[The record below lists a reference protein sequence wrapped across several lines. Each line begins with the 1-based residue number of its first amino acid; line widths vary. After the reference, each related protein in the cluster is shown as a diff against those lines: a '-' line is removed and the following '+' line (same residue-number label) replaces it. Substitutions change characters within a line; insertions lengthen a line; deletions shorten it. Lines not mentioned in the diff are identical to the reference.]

1 MGVVD
6 VVPTG
11 TLDLGGGGGGGAV
24 GRGGGGG
31 VVFVNEDAPPEVDG
45 RVPVDAEGRVPVDV
59 EGRVPVDFVKEDVP
73 DGAEGLVVLGLD
85 VPDDV
90 PLAFLAAALDATV
103 RVGIP
108 SEILLHP
115 ANASDAT
122 VSAVGRFSGERYL
135 QPANARAPMLV
146 SFPST

>member
-31 VVFVNEDAPPEVDG
+31 VVFVNEDAPPEVD
-45 RVPVDAEGRVPVDV
+45 GRVPVDV

>member
-31 VVFVNEDAPPEVDG
+31 GVVFVNEDAPPEVDG
-45 RVPVDAEGRVPVDV
+45 RVPVDV
-59 EGRVPVDFVKEDVP
+59 EGRVPVDFVKEDAP